1 MEVELIPVDPA
12 QNYTLFVTSPV
23 EAALRPRVAAAL
35 MKRQDPP
42 AEQVAFVTAFSPLPR
57 MEMMGGEFCGNA
69 SRSFGMLTAM
79 QAGLTQGKVTV
90 AVSGCAHP
98 LEVEVDLASGTARV
112 EMPLHKT
119 LHQLEVAGH
128 SVPVLVFEGLCHAVL
143 DCAPDAA
150 LAQQVIRQVSAQ
162 FSADAI
168 GVIFLQHDPLYI
180 TPVVYVPATG
190 STVWEHSCGSG
201 SLAAALWMAL
211 RQPKNGLQHYS
222 FAQPGGMLEVDLK
235 LVEGRVAAAWL
246 GGPVTIGRPQ
256 TIKLTL

>member
-23 EAALRPRVAAAL
+23 EPDLRPKVAAAL
-35 MKRQDPP
+35 MKRQAPP
-42 AEQVAFVTAFSPLPR
+42 AEQVAFVTALSPLPR

-79 QAGLTQGKVTV
+79 QAGMTQGKVTV
-90 AVSGCAHP
+90 AVSGCTHP
-98 LEVEVDLASGTARV
+98 LEVEVDLTAGTARV

-119 LHQLEVAGH
+119 LHQLEIAGH
-128 SVPVLVFEGLCHAVL
+128 SVPVLVFEGLCHAVME
-143 DCAPDAA
+143 CVPDAV

-168 GVIFLQHDPLYI
+168 GVIFLQRDPLSI
-180 TPVVYVPATG
+180 TPVVYVPATD

-211 RQPKNGLQHYS
+211 SQPQNGLQHYC
-222 FAQPGGMLEVDLK
+222 FAQPGGVLEVDLE
-235 LVEGRVAAAWL
+235 LMEGRVAAAWL
-246 GGPVTIGRPQ
+246 GGPVTIGQTQ